1 MAACGTLPKG
11 SVVGSEGGALKGPEI
26 AVKGATDFDQRW
38 IDETTEAGIAALGW
52 QRPGPRPPE
61 WDKPL
66 SKRPSIAAVVEG
78 PPPAKK
84 KPRWRDRFLRKGP
97 AAVEGG

>member
-1 MAACGTLPKG
+1 ML
-11 SVVGSEGGALKGPEI
+11 GSEGGALKGPDF
-26 AVKGATDFDQRW
+26 AVKGATEFDQRW

-66 SKRPSIAAVVEG
+66 ARNKPTIEQAAAAPE
-78 PPPAKK
+78 KK
-84 KPRWRDRFLRKGP
+84 KLRWRDRFRKHP
-97 AAVEGG
+97 KEVEGG